1 MSFAFGRRLAGRPLR
16 FWLTFGVISVALA
29 ACGRFAYERREPWR
43 EELEARCMKSG
54 AVEMSRYVQMSK
66 PINGPGGCGMD
77 YPLKVS
83 AVSKGRV
90 GFSQTQ
96 TLSCPMVPTIDRW
109 VDNDV
114 QPAAYKWF
122 GSYIAEVKAGSYSCR
137 GMVGGSRSMMSEH
150 AYGNAL
156 DVFAFVLT
164 DGRTITVKDGW
175 KSRDP
180 QEQAFLREAFI
191 QACEHFTTVLGP
203 GYNQFHYDHF
213 HLDLA
218 RHDAN
223 WQRHLCNPRPEALRQ
238 KMEPI
243 APPPPQKRWFGI
255 F

>member
-1 MSFAFGRRLAGRPLR
+1 MGIAFGKTIAGKPLR
-16 FWLTFGVISVALA
+16 FWLTFVGLGITLA

-66 PINGPGGCGMD
+66 PINGPGACGMD

-83 AVSKGRV
+83 AVSNGRV
-90 GFSQTQ
+90 GFNQPQ
-96 TLSCPMVPTIDRW
+96 TLACPMVPTIDRW

-114 QPAAYKWF
+114 QPAAFRRF
-122 GSYIAEVKAGSYSCR
+122 GAYIAEVKAGSYSCR
-137 GMVGGSRSMMSEH
+137 GMVGGSRSMTSEH
-150 AYGNAL
+150 AFGNAL

-164 DGRTITVKDGW
+164 DGRTVTVRDGW

-180 QEQAFLREAFI
+180 QEQAFLRDIFI

-218 RHDAN
+218 RHDAQ
-223 WQRHLCNPRPEALRQ
+223 WQKHLCNPRPDSLRRAGPEV
-238 KMEPI
+238 EP
-243 APPPPQKRWFGI
+243 PTPQKRWLGI